1 MVRSKSK
8 ELVKLVK
15 GIIYELGLG
24 IGKPQNTLRWGVK
37 GGGGLLRLSRRLKK
51 KFSVTTKI
59 ETSVIK
65 INLSRLR

>member
-1 MVRSKSK
+1 MGGFPDCVVRSKSK

-37 GGGGLLRLSRRLKK
+37 GGGAIKTIK
-51 KFSVTTKI
+51 KI
-59 ETSVIK
+59 EKKV
-65 INLSRLR
+65 LCDY